1 MYSKIQDPM
10 PENISSLTANI
21 VTAYI
26 SRNDVSADELPA
38 LIASVQRAL
47 GQPDQAGQSSH
58 GETWSQPNSG
68 QTPAVPVAQS
78 LENDYII
85 CLEDG
90 RRFRSL
96 KRHLKSQYNMTPD
109 EYRIKWGLPP
119 EYPMVAPSYAARRSH
134 IAKDIGLGVTVS
146 KRTPKLEDKS

>member
-1 MYSKIQDPM
+1 M

-26 SRNDVSADELPA
+26 SRNDVAADELPA

-47 GQPDQAGQSSH
+47 GQPEQGSRDSSADAWPQS
-58 GETWSQPNSG
+58 NSG

-78 LENDYII
+78 LETDYII

-146 KRTPKLEDKS
+146 KRTPRQEDKS